1 MLNLPPL
8 NSLKSFESA
17 ARTGSY
23 VAAAAELNVSPAAV
37 SQQVRNL
44 ERFFR
49 RKLFTLGDDVGF
61 VPGHGETS
69 TMGRERIHNP
79 FVGEE
84 AMIQWRAKFGGQHD
98 PAVEWES

>member
-8 NSLKSFESA
+8 NALKSFESA
-17 ARTGSY
+17 ARKGSY

-49 RKLFTLGDDVGF
+49 RKLFTRLNN
-61 VPGHGETS
+61 
-69 TMGRERIHNP
+69 RI
-79 FVGEE
+79 VLTDAGL
-84 AMIQWRAKFGGQHD
+84 AVQAGIT
-98 PAVEWES
+98 PALEDLASWW